1 MFVSV
6 VVLEKL
12 PGRKGVTKT
21 TKKEE
26 EREEKGKKKRK
37 DKERWWGE
45 DEEEEQEE
53 DEDDEIENM
62 NFGAF
67 STYLVKITRHDYL
80 QLFKCLYVHFV
91 EYSTLI
97 LIFDPFCFSL
107 FHKGVAKFKP

>member
-37 DKERWWGE
+37 DKER
-45 DEEEEQEE
+45 
-53 DEDDEIENM
+53 
-62 NFGAF
+62 
-67 STYLVKITRHDYL
+67 
-80 QLFKCLYVHFV
+80 
-91 EYSTLI
+91 
-97 LIFDPFCFSL
+97 
-107 FHKGVAKFKP
+107 